1 MVGNRTELVDDRTKH
16 TVTLLLRQIGDGD
29 DEAEDQLFEL
39 VYADLHRQAD
49 RAIAGRPLS
58 DSLQSTDLVHE
69 VYAKLF
75 VGEGGKWENRRHF
88 LGVAAKAM
96 RSILVDHARAKR
108 RAKRTPPGE
117 RAALDSLVTK
127 FEDRVIDVLD
137 LDAAL
142 CELAKEDA
150 RAARVVELRL
160 FAGLTMSEV
169 AGVLQLPKRTIERDW
184 TFARIRLKRLIE

>member
-1 MVGNRTELVDDRTKH
+1 VGTKH
-16 TVTLLLRQIGDGD
+16 TVTLLLRQIEDGDG
-29 DEAEDQLFEL
+29 EAEDQLFEL
-39 VYADLHRQAD
+39 VYADLHREAGH
-49 RAIAGRPLS
+49 ATAGRPLT
-58 DSLQSTDLVHE
+58 DSLQKTDLVHE

-96 RSILVDHARAKR
+96 RSILVDHARAKLR
-108 RAKRTPPGE
+108 TKRTPPGE
-117 RAALDSLVTK
+117 RAALDSIVTK

-137 LDAAL
+137 LDQAL
-142 CELAKEDA
+142 CTLAEEDA

-160 FAGLTMSEV
+160 FAGLSMSDV

-184 TFARIRLKRLIE
+184 TFARIRLHRLIQ

>member
-1 MVGNRTELVDDRTKH
+1 VDEKTKN
-16 TVTLLLRQIGDGD
+16 TVTLLLRQIEDGD
-29 DEAEDQLFEL
+29 AGAEDQLFEL
-39 VYADLHRQAD
+39 VYADLHRE
-49 RAIAGRPLS
+49 AGRCIARQPIS
-58 DSLQSTDLVHE
+58 ETLQSTDLVHE

-108 RAKRTPPGE
+108 RAKRTPPGK

-127 FEDRVIDVLD
+127 FEDRAIDVLD

-142 CELAKEDA
+142 CELAKEDS

-160 FAGLTMSEV
+160 FAGLTVSEV
-169 AGVLQLPKRTIERDW
+169 AGVLQLAKRTVERDW
-184 TFARIRLKRLIE
+184 TFARIRLRRLIE

>member
-1 MVGNRTELVDDRTKH
+1 MGEQSRVDEKTKH
-16 TVTLLLRQIGDGD
+16 TVTLLLRQIEDGD
-29 DEAEDQLFEL
+29 DGAEDQLFEL
-39 VYADLHRQAD
+39 VYADLHRE
-49 RAIAGRPLS
+49 AGRTIARLPLT

-69 VYAKLF
+69 VYGKLF
-75 VGEGGKWENRRHF
+75 VGDAGKWENRRHF

-127 FEDRVIDVLD
+127 FEDRALDVLE
-137 LDAAL
+137 LDDAL
-142 CELAKEDA
+142 CTLANEDA
-150 RAARVVELRL
+150 RAARVVELRM
-160 FAGLTMSEV
+160 FAGLTVSEV

-184 TFARIRLKRLIE
+184 TFARIRLRRLTE

>member
-1 MVGNRTELVDDRTKH
+1 MNRGLDEKTKH
-16 TVTLLLRQIGDGD
+16 TVTLLLRQISDGD

-39 VYADLHRQAD
+39 VYADLHREAG
-49 RAIAGRPLS
+49 RVNAGRPLS
-58 DSLQSTDLVHE
+58 DTLQNTDLVHE

-75 VGEGGKWENRRHF
+75 VGDGGKWENRRHF

-117 RAALDSLVTK
+117 RAALDSVVTK
-127 FEDRVIDVLD
+127 FEDRAIDVLD

-142 CELAKEDA
+142 VSLAEEDA

-184 TFARIRLKRLIE
+184 TFARIRLRRLIE